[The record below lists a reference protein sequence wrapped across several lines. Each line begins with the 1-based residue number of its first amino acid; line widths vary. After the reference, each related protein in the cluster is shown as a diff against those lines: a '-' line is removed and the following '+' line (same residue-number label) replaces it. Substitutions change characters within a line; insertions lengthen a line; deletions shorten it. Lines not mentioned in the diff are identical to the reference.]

1 MILTPIYIFLL
12 IELSFVAFLDLKYR
26 KIKNVWS
33 VLNIIVAIALFAG
46 FPNNYPLNIEM
57 FQFALV
63 FIVVGFALFMF
74 KIMGG
79 GDSKFLATFFLLVP
93 LNFQEQ
99 VFYYLLIITI
109 IVGLLFFINN
119 IIVNHEKIFENMKER
134 NIYGIK
140 SCFGSKFAY
149 APVILITWIWFG
161 WKIYIN

>member
-1 MILTPIYIFLL
+1 
-12 IELSFVAFLDLKYR
+12 
-26 KIKNVWS
+26 
-33 VLNIIVAIALFAG
+33 
-46 FPNNYPLNIEM
+46 M

-63 FIVVGFALFMF
+63 FIVVGFGLYMF

-79 GDSKFLATFFLLVP
+79 GDSKFLATFFLLIP

-109 IVGLLFFINN
+109 IVGLIIFINN
-119 IIVNHEKIFENMKER
+119 LIVSHEKIIESIKNK
-134 NIYGIK
+134 NIDGIK

-161 WKIYIN
+161 WTIYIN